1 MVRMTKPSALIVLPL
16 LSFFW
21 LAAGVFVA
29 GVYYPGYSHLSQ
41 AMSVLGAT
49 GTAYGWVVNLVVFT
63 GAELWVLLFVALA
76 LRAAAKDGLA
86 IAGLVLIGFYAV
98 LLVVAAYYP
107 CDFECRPREASR
119 SHLIHVSAG
128 LMAYVTGLCGL
139 FMVWLSVTRRGAG
152 VLPRGAGPGLLAT
165 GAVLLAGTVLVRD
178 HAGLFQ
184 RLLESLIYLWLTL
197 TGMALARHRGQN
209 LHATRARPARPVDRP
224 SEISR

>member
-1 MVRMTKPSALIVLPL
+1 MTKPSVLIVLPL

-21 LAAGVFVA
+21 LATGVIVA
-29 GVYYPGYSHLSQ
+29 GMTYPGYSHLSQ

-49 GTAYGWVVNLVVFT
+49 GSAHGWVVNLVVFT

-76 LRAAAKDGLA
+76 LRAAGKDGLA

-107 CDFECRPREASR
+107 CDFECRPREPSR

-128 LMAYVTGLCGL
+128 LLAYVTGLCGL
-139 FMVWLSVTRRGAG
+139 FMVWLSLTRRGTG

-165 GAVLLAGTVLVRD
+165 GAVLLAGTVLDRD

-197 TGMALARHRGQN
+197 TGMALARAQDR
-209 LHATRARPARPVDRP
+209 HASRARPARPAVRP
-224 SEISR
+224 SELSR